1 MMFLCIMHWIRCLF
15 TYLVTCL
22 KERNL
27 FLFSFLLA
35 CLLTYLPTCLL
46 TFFLSCLLTYF
57 LSLLVYFL
65 YLLVYLL
72 PYILTYVFLL
82 SFLLLAYLIACLI
95 VYFLS
100 FLLTCLLTFLGVYL
114 FTYSPKMTEV
124 MQDNSGCIKVFIFSW
139 LNVRRLCAEHYRVF
153 TLLCKM
159 ACLKCWSSSS
169 GRWIFT
175 WCSGRIRS
183 VKVCGMRSRAAGD
196 RVERPQCAGQTVSV
210 HARYVITT
218 V

>member
-1 MMFLCIMHWIRCLF
+1 MSIMMFLCIMHWIRCLF

-82 SFLLLAYLIACLI
+82 SFLLLAYLIACLL
-95 VYFLS
+95 VYLLS
-100 FLLTCLLTFLGVYL
+100 WVCICLLILQ
-114 FTYSPKMTEV
+114 K
-124 MQDNSGCIKVFIFSW
+124 W
-139 LNVRRLCAEHYRVF
+139 RRLCRTIPDVSKSLFFRGWMSDVFVLSTTGCLHCCVKWRV
-153 TLLCKM
+153 
-159 ACLKCWSSSS
+159 
-169 GRWIFT
+169 
-175 WCSGRIRS
+175 
-183 VKVCGMRSRAAGD
+183 
-196 RVERPQCAGQTVSV
+196 
-210 HARYVITT
+210 
-218 V
+218 